1 MVVEGGVGVF
11 VRMGEEEGLGA
22 RWVGGW
28 GRGGE
33 GKEASKQYDH

>member
-1 MVVEGGVGVF
+1 MGVF

-22 RWVGGW
+22 RWVGVGE

-33 GKEASKQYDH
+33 GGVETIRSLI